1 MVRDKDTIIKDIMNK
16 SKELE
21 QINTRL
27 EDVREEIHELSL
39 EELTLN
45 NKKESTVCYLNS
57 LLEELVRE

>member
-21 QINTRL
+21 QINNRL

-45 NKKESTVCYLNS
+45 NKKELAVCYLNS
-57 LLEELVRE
+57 LLEELVKE

>member
-57 LLEELVRE
+57 LLEELVNG